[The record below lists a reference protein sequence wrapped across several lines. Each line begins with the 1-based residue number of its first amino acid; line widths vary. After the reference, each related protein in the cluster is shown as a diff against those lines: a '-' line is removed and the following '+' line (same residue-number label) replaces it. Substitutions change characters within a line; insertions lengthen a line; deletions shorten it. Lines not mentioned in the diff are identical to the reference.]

1 LNDRDSY
8 HFRLPGHCGIFTA
21 ETCVIHFAC
30 DLIESKPMVFTVDE
44 RFFLVAMSRL
54 ASNHTGTRAHL
65 QMINVVQDA
74 LRLRLREC
82 GLHCAL
88 RNELQEKLRAAG
100 IDPGRSI
107 RDILAIRSIIALRLI
122 FEYYSKDMG
131 LHI

>member
-1 LNDRDSY
+1 
-8 HFRLPGHCGIFTA
+8 
-21 ETCVIHFAC
+21 
-30 DLIESKPMVFTVDE
+30 
-44 RFFLVAMSRL
+44 
-54 ASNHTGTRAHL
+54 
-65 QMINVVQDA
+65 MINVVQDA
-74 LRLRLREC
+74 LWPCAMGYDTIDHGLREC